1 MLNYEGAVAVA
12 EKELANAEELP
23 DGDSL
28 VLLLQHTIER
38 TNDRTRLATGI
49 MGEIWRLGLARG
61 PGAGG
66 NPFDEAVEKKW
77 VGSWL
82 FRANTIRFASAMAG
96 GGDYGVFAGGRFQQ
110 SEDIQELSDWLQLHR
125 RLAAPKK

>member
-38 TNDRTRLATGI
+38 PFGWVFFYTSRLYRETGEFRYALAGNAPFIVDRRSGVVVTTGTAQPVEHYI
-49 MGEIWRLGLARG
+49 AEYEARLGPA
-61 PGAGG
+61 
-66 NPFDEAVEKKW
+66 
-77 VGSWL
+77 
-82 FRANTIRFASAMAG
+82 
-96 GGDYGVFAGGRFQQ
+96 
-110 SEDIQELSDWLQLHR
+110 
-125 RLAAPKK
+125 